1 MEYRPR
7 LAVDMDEVI
16 ADAFS
21 AQWNWY
27 RTRHGYDWTAD
38 MLHGRHFAD
47 LADPA
52 HVVMMEDLLHQGE
65 FFRTLDVMPG
75 ARDALRHL
83 GGRFDVFIT
92 TAAMEY
98 PASCAAKFAWLREHF
113 PFISPL
119 NIVFCGDKS
128 ILAADFLV
136 DDNVRHFR
144 RFKGQGVLFDAPH
157 NRTVDWTP
165 RVRGWDEAVAFLERQ
180 GERPIPPG

>member
-1 MEYRPR
+1 MTCRPR

-21 AQWNWY
+21 AQLAWY
-27 RTRHGYDWTAD
+27 CATHNYRWTAD
-38 MLHGRHFAD
+38 MLEDHHFSD

-52 HVVMMEDLLHQGE
+52 HTAMMENMLHEGQ
-65 FFRTLDVMPG
+65 FFRTLPVMTG
-75 ARDALRHL
+75 AQQALRHL
-83 GGRFDVFIT
+83 QSRYDIFIT

-98 PASCAAKFAWLREHF
+98 PASCAAKFAWLQEHF

-128 ILAADFLV
+128 ILAADYLV

-144 RFKGQGVLFDAPH
+144 NFSGQGILFSAPH
-157 NRTVDWTP
+157 NKTTNWTP
-165 RVRGWDEAVAFLERQ
+165 RVTNWKDATTLLENLHDTNA
-180 GERPIPPG
+180 